1 MVLKLY
7 KSYIRPKLEYAYTV
21 WNPYYV
27 KDIEMIERVQRRV
40 TRLPLELR
48 DLPYETRL
56 NILSLTT
63 LRDRRTRDLIETYK
77 IINGHY
83 ACNINFFHFSNNT
96 NLRGHNYILIK
107 ERCSQL
113 SQRNFFTNRVVHH
126 WNRLSVKT
134 VNSSTKNQFKNRLDY
149 EMKEWNSFFV
159 HYSA

>member
-21 WNPYYV
+21 WNTYYK
-27 KDIEMIERVQRRV
+27 KDMEMIERVQRRV

-63 LRDRRTRDLIETYK
+63 LRDRRTRGDLIETYK

-96 NLRGHNYILIK
+96 NLRGHNYRLNK
-107 ERCSQL
+107 KRCSKL
-113 SQRNFFTNRVVHH
+113 LRRNFFTNRVVHH
-126 WNRLSVKT
+126 RN
-134 VNSSTKNQFKNRLDY
+134 
-149 EMKEWNSFFV
+149 
-159 HYSA
+159 